1 MVVFAKFGELQ
12 GNSSACIR
20 RTTQLVVARLTTRP
34 PDTRPRARLPRPDD
48 PIPRKPPLFLFGSKV
63 ISAGTH
69 GLKRAGSSNSLGSI
83 HDMRE
88 LKRVASV
95 GGGLASSVAKKPK
108 LDGNEIFKVP
118 DVPTGAKA
126 KRKARRTEDTDVFGL
141 NVANDENARDSGI
154 GAEEIERLN
163 KNVSDLDHKGHTMI

>member
-1 MVVFAKFGELQ
+1 MVIFAKFEPLQ
-12 GNSSACIR
+12 GNSSAR
-20 RTTQLVVARLTTRP
+20 RTTRLVVTRLTTRP

-69 GLKRAGSSNSLGSI
+69 GLKRAGSTNCLGSI

-95 GGGLASSVAKKPK
+95 GSGLASTVAKKPK
-108 LDGNEIFKVP
+108 LNGNEVFKVP
-118 DVPTGAKA
+118 DVPVGPKA

-141 NVANDENARDSGI
+141 NVANDENARDACSE
-154 GAEEIERLN
+154 ADEIERLN
-163 KNVSDLDHKGHTMI
+163 KNVSDLDYWGHTMI